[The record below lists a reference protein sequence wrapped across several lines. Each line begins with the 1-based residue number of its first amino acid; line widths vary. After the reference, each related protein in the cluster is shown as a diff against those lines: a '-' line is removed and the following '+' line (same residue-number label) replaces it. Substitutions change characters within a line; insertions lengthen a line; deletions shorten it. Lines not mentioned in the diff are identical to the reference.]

1 MHAKM
6 TRDRKKCFVAS
17 LNRVIA
23 KLEEENRDLRRVLA
37 RSQDGT
43 DNDTICERKPDSYG
57 NYVNDPLHL
66 HESYNNVPLSL
77 QESSVALMTTFNS
90 SVVNDEV
97 VNERKPE
104 QSEEQAK
111 SVPLNLQESSAA
123 LVSIANSRIF
133 TVG

>member
-37 RSQDGT
+37 RS
-43 DNDTICERKPDSYG
+43 DNDTICDRKPDSYG

-111 SVPLNLQESSAA
+111 SVPLDLQESSAA